1 MGKGGRIACIAVPY
15 LWTIGALVAIIFV
28 GIGSTDS
35 DSTTLN
41 KLYFM
46 RADLSNVTAVEATRF
61 GDQLLNLTSTA
72 MRNANATEEL
82 AAAMEEAE
90 KDGELRDF
98 YNIGLFGYCSGDKEH
113 NEFEVDFCSK
123 PKGSFWFNP
132 LEVWHLNISGVPD
145 LLPTHLQSELK
156 TYQKVSHWMF
166 VSYVLAFATTCLQL
180 LVGFSAIFSRIGSLA
195 TTVVAVVATIFM
207 FAASITSTALF
218 VVLTGVFNSSLK
230 EYGVKANLG
239 GNLFAASWLAA
250 ALSLASS
257 VLWLFSSC
265 CCSGRS
271 SAPRSAPQHN
281 YEKVDMGA
289 GSASHTGHT
298 TAPAPTFDNT
308 NTAYEPYRH
317 K

>member
-15 LWTIGALVAIIFV
+15 LWTIGALIAIIFV

-35 DSTTLN
+35 DSATLN

-72 MRNANATEEL
+72 MRNATEEL

-113 NEFEVDFCSK
+113 NEFVVDFCSK

-132 LEVWHLNISGVPD
+132 LEVWHLNIAGVPD

-207 FAASITSTALF
+207 FSASITSTALF
-218 VVLTGVFNSSLK
+218 VVLAGVFNSSLK
-230 EYGVKANLG
+230 DYGVTARLG
-239 GNLFAASWLAA
+239 GNTFAASWLAT
-250 ALSLASS
+250 ALSLASA

-271 SAPRSAPQHN
+271 EPRRSSPQGS

-289 GSASHTGHT
+289 GSHQGHT

>member
-1 MGKGGRIACIAVPY
+1 MGKGGRIACIALPY

-35 DSTTLN
+35 DSATLN
-41 KLYFM
+41 KLFFM
-46 RADLSNVTAVEATRF
+46 RADLSNVTTVEATRF

-72 MRNANATEEL
+72 MRNATEEL
-82 AAAMEEAE
+82 AAALEEAE
-90 KDGELRDF
+90 KASELRDF
-98 YNIGLFGYCSGDKEH
+98 YNIGLFGYCTGDKEH
-113 NEFEVDFCSK
+113 GQYNVDFCSK

-166 VSYVLAFATTCLQL
+166 VSYVLAFAATCLQL

-218 VVLTGVFNSSLK
+218 VVLAGVFNTSLK
-230 EYGVKANLG
+230 DYGVTAQLG

-257 VLWLFSSC
+257 VLWLCSSC
-265 CCSGRS
+265 CCSGRTEARRS
-271 SAPRSAPQHN
+271 SPKSTYN
-281 YEKVDMGA
+281 YEKVDVGA
-289 GSASHTGHT
+289 GSSTHSGHT

-317 K
+317 R

>member
-15 LWTIGALVAIIFV
+15 LWTIGALIAIIFV

-35 DSTTLN
+35 DSATLN
-41 KLYFM
+41 KLFFM
-46 RADLSNVTAVEATRF
+46 RADLSNVTTVEATRS
-61 GDQLLNLTSTA
+61 GDQLLYLTSTA
-72 MRNANATEEL
+72 MRNATDEF
-82 AAAMEEAE
+82 AAALEEAE
-90 KDGELRDF
+90 RDSELRDF
-98 YNIGLFGYCSGDKEH
+98 YNIGLFGYCSGEKEH
-113 NEFEVDFCSK
+113 GEYVVDFCSK

-166 VSYVLAFATTCLQL
+166 VSYVLAFATTCIQL

-207 FAASITSTALF
+207 FAATITSTALF
-218 VVLTGVFNSSLK
+218 VVLTGIFNTSLK
-230 EYGVKANLG
+230 QYGVSAQLG
-239 GNLFAASWLAA
+239 GNLFAASWFAA
-250 ALSLASS
+250 VLSLASS
-257 VLWLFSSC
+257 ILWLFSSC
-265 CCSGRS
+265 CCSGRTEARRAS
-271 SAPRSAPQHN
+271 PKGN
-281 YEKVDMGA
+281 YEKVDL
-289 GSASHTGHT
+289 GSGSGSHHGHT
-298 TAPAPTFDNT
+298 AAPAPTFDHT

>member
-1 MGKGGRIACIAVPY
+1 
-15 LWTIGALVAIIFV
+15 
-28 GIGSTDS
+28 
-35 DSTTLN
+35 
-41 KLYFM
+41 
-46 RADLSNVTAVEATRF
+46 
-61 GDQLLNLTSTA
+61 
-72 MRNANATEEL
+72 
-82 AAAMEEAE
+82 
-90 KDGELRDF
+90 
-98 YNIGLFGYCSGDKEH
+98 
-113 NEFEVDFCSK
+113 
-123 PKGSFWFNP
+123 
-132 LEVWHLNISGVPD
+132 
-145 LLPTHLQSELK
+145 
-156 TYQKVSHWMF
+156 
-166 VSYVLAFATTCLQL
+166 
-180 LVGFSAIFSRIGSLA
+180 
-195 TTVVAVVATIFM
+195 M

>member
-15 LWTIGALVAIIFV
+15 LWTLGALIAIIFV
-28 GIGSTDS
+28 GIGSTDA
-35 DSTTLN
+35 DSATLN
-41 KLYFM
+41 KLFFM

-72 MRNANATEEL
+72 MRNATQEL

-90 KDGELRDF
+90 KDSELRDF
-98 YNIGLFGYCSGDKEH
+98 YDIGLFGYCSGEKEKG
-113 NEFEVDFCSK
+113 EFKVDFCSK

-166 VSYVLAFATTCLQL
+166 VSYVIAFATTCLQL
-180 LVGFSAIFSRIGSLA
+180 LVGFSAIFSRLGSLA
-195 TTVVAVVATIFM
+195 TTVVAVVATFFT

-218 VVLTGVFNSSLK
+218 VTLTGVFNSSLK
-230 EYGVKANLG
+230 QYGVAAQLG
-239 GNLFAASWLAA
+239 GSILAVTWLAT

-265 CCSGRS
+265 CCSGRTEARRA
-271 SAPRSAPQHN
+271 APKSNYN
-281 YEKVDMGA
+281 YEKVEGL
-289 GSASHTGHT
+289 GSSTHSGHT

-308 NTAYEPYRH
+308 STAYEPYRH
-317 K
+317 Q

>member
-35 DSTTLN
+35 DSATLN
-41 KLYFM
+41 KLFFM
-46 RADLSNVTAVEATRF
+46 RADLSNVTTVEATRF

-72 MRNANATEEL
+72 MRNATEEL
-82 AAAMEEAE
+82 AAALEEAE
-90 KDGELRDF
+90 KASELRDF
-98 YNIGLFGYCSGDKEH
+98 YNIGLFGYCTGDKEH
-113 NEFEVDFCSK
+113 GKYDVDFCSK

-166 VSYVLAFATTCLQL
+166 VSYVLAFAATCLQL

-218 VVLTGVFNSSLK
+218 VVLAGVFNTSLK
-230 EYGVKANLG
+230 DYGVTAQLG

-265 CCSGRS
+265 CCSGRTEARRS
-271 SAPRSAPQHN
+271 SPKSTYN
-281 YEKVDMGA
+281 YEKVDV
-289 GSASHTGHT
+289 GSGSSTHSGHT

-317 K
+317 R